1 MTNNYSFY
9 VSFPIINKMVDFN
22 NKHHLKLINFIKELE
37 NHDEYTKSQTSK
49 ARRLIKQALGDS
61 GECGKYHIDL
71 TFRKCKYPTWQAND
85 EDLVNNASWCKP
97 REVV

>member
-22 NKHHLKLINFIKELE
+22 NKSHLKLISFMKQIENKDELTISE
-37 NHDEYTKSQTSK
+37 SSK

-71 TFRKCKYPTWQAND
+71 SYRKCKYPSWQAND
-85 EDLVNNASWCKP
+85 EDLVKNASWCKV
-97 REVV
+97 RDIV